1 MARKYDVFVT
11 VRVTRRQHE
20 ELVQRMTKGGFRS
33 IAEYIRYR
41 AAGERLMVS

>member
-1 MARKYDVFVT
+1 VARKYDVFVP

-20 ELVQRMTKGGFRS
+20 ELLQRVTKGGFRS

-41 AAGERLMVS
+41 AAGERRMVA